1 VDADGGEFGAFPAR
15 VTAGLARIGMALRHE
30 AWQRA
35 GQQGLTPTQ
44 VQVLMLAASRPNGL
58 RLRQVAEELAVTAAT
73 ASDAVSALERK
84 RLVERRPA
92 AEDRR
97 GVTIALTADG
107 QEAVD
112 RAAAWPDLL
121 MDTVQT
127 LTADEQAALLRI
139 LVKMVRQLQESG
151 RIPIGRMCTGCRF
164 FQPHVYR
171 DQLRPHHCGFVGQP
185 FGDPEL
191 QIDCGDHQPVA
202 EEDAAALW
210 EQFVT
215 LGGTP

>member
-1 VDADGGEFGAFPAR
+1 
-15 VTAGLARIGMALRHE
+15 MALRHE

-127 LTADEQAALLRI
+127 LTADE
-139 LVKMVRQLQESG
+139 
-151 RIPIGRMCTGCRF
+151 
-164 FQPHVYR
+164 
-171 DQLRPHHCGFVGQP
+171 HHCGFVGQP